1 MQRSKLLGT
10 RCGRRKFS
18 SGLYGP
24 DLLKLCGAKGI
35 RTPALTR
42 PNAVF
47 TAVSFR
53 LVPIR
58 SRSLPAGSFSALD
71 GVEIVHL
78 PQRPAGAVSFNTP
91 LVSGPLTIIFVRP
104 AAQAAGVDQ
113 GGNRPAASRLS
124 IRMRT
129 VLSDKAFRDC
139 SAFGVRRLGKS
150 PLGVDRR

>member
-47 TAVSFR
+47 TAVSFP

-91 LVSGPLTIIFVRP
+91 LVGGPLTIIFVRP
-104 AAQAAGVDQ
+104 LTSTYWT
-113 GGNRPAASRLS
+113 RPLKRSGRNLVNASR
-124 IRMRT
+124 
-129 VLSDKAFRDC
+129 
-139 SAFGVRRLGKS
+139 SAQK
-150 PLGVDRR
+150 